1 MTLTKGKK
9 IGMVMAAIFGTML
22 IALTFV
28 ALREVI
34 FG

>member
-1 MTLTKGKK
+1 MTLTKNKK
-9 IGMVMAAIFGTML
+9 TGMIMAVIFGTML
-22 IALTFV
+22 LAFAFV

>member
-1 MTLTKGKK
+1 MTLTKNKK
-9 IGMVMAAIFGTML
+9 AGMVMAVIFGTML
-22 IALTFV
+22 IAFAFV